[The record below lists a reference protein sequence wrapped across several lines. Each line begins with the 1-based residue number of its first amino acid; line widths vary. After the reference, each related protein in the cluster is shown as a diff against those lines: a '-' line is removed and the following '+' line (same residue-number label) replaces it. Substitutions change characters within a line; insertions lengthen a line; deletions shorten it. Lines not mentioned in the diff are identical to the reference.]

1 MLPKSLI
8 QQSKDKPASFW
19 EDSMKNSGKNVV
31 IYFHGN
37 TGSRAVHHRMEL
49 YLILQQLD
57 YHVIS
62 FDYRG
67 YADSTQEPPNE
78 TSVVTDGLA
87 VYKYVQSV
95 LAEESKDVN
104 VFIWGHSLGTGK
116 SLQTKIEVGSMRH
129 DFNECCLLVQEC
141 LVMLFRNCAMKEIHQ
156 PLCF

>member
-1 MLPKSLI
+1 MYVCLLEGLIMVLDCRHMLPKSLI
-8 QQSKDKPASFW
+8 QQSKDKPPEFW
-19 EDSMKNSGKNVV
+19 EDSMRKSGKHVV

-49 YLILQQLD
+49 YLLLQQLD

-67 YADSTQEPPNE
+67 YADSTQVPPAE
-78 TSVVTDGLA
+78 TGVVTDGLA

-95 LAEESKDVN
+95 LASANSDVN

-116 SLQTKIEVGSMRH
+116 KLDLKKVFPQNQR
-129 DFNECCLLVQEC
+129 
-141 LVMLFRNCAMKEIHQ
+141 
-156 PLCF
+156 